1 MENKISVVSTTCRD
15 CLFAEYDDNTQVG
28 CHLGKIDKIKS
39 HPVYEL
45 IEAMDDNKDFY
56 VLNYHLCLHQ
66 RIKGWPHDDKSIEEM
81 IKAVKEEVKMNWGAI
96 LVLNDE
102 PLNDMSRVQKRLEEI
117 LDQSRPPSWIG
128 IVNQDVDL
136 DVYWIIDY
144 LNEKDVKWK
153 IESGGG
159 DVRKHVDTL
168 FNKFK
173 KHKFV
178 FYSIFESD
186 KDIPSSLYTDMHNFV
201 IDNLGQ
207 YSVIKEEDSMH
218 GMIVNKVAHI
228 KYEGNKDEPLETKI
242 KKKSS
247 IDLLLDY
254 KDLI

>member
-1 MENKISVVSTTCRD
+1 M
-15 CLFAEYDDNTQVG
+15 
-28 CHLGKIDKIKS
+28 
-39 HPVYEL
+39 
-45 IEAMDDNKDFY
+45 
-56 VLNYHLCLHQ
+56 
-66 RIKGWPHDDKSIEEM
+66 
-81 IKAVKEEVKMNWGAI
+81 
-96 LVLNDE
+96 
-102 PLNDMSRVQKRLEEI
+102 
-117 LDQSRPPSWIG
+117 
-128 IVNQDVDL
+128 
-136 DVYWIIDY
+136 
-144 LNEKDVKWK
+144 NEKGVKWK

-186 KDIPSSLYTDMHNFV
+186 KDIPSSLYEHMHNFV

>member
-15 CLFAEYDDNTQVG
+15 CLFAEYDDDTQVG

-45 IEAMDDNKDFY
+45 IEATDNTKDFY

-66 RIKGWPHDDKSIEEM
+66 RINGWPHDDKSMEEM
-81 IKAVKEEVKMNWGAI
+81 INAVKEEVKMNWGAI
-96 LVLNDE
+96 LVLSNE

-117 LDQSRPPSWIG
+117 LNQSKPPSWIG
-128 IVNQDVDL
+128 I
-136 DVYWIIDY
+136 DY
-144 LNEKDVKWK
+144 LNEKGVKWK

-178 FYSIFESD
+178 FYSVFESD
-186 KDIPSSLYTDMHNFV
+186 KDIPSSLYEDMHNFV
-201 IDNLGQ
+201 INNLGQ
-207 YSVIKEEDSMH
+207 YSIIKEEDSIH
-218 GMIVNKVAHI
+218 SMIVNKIAHI
-228 KYEGNKDEPLETKI
+228 KYEGNRDELLETKI
-242 KKKSS
+242 KRQSS

-254 KDLI
+254 KDLA